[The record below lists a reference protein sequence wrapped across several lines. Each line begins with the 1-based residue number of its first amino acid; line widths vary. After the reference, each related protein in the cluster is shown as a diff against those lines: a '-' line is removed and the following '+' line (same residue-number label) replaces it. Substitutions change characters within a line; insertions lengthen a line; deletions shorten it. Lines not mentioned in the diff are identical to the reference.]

1 MSENSARNFKMPW
14 GKYKGETLEEIYVEN
29 GEYLDWCLENIND
42 EKIKEKIR
50 QCEKEMRNVRIC
62 K

>member
-1 MSENSARNFKMPW
+1 MSREFKMPW
-14 GKYKGETLEEIYVEN
+14 GKYKGETLEEIYISDGQYFDWIVDNTENKAVVEA
-29 GEYLDWCLENIND
+29 
-42 EKIKEKIR
+42 IR